1 MKLLFPAFTTFK
13 TSQKICFRIFC
24 YYFFVFSREI
34 SLMCAPKRKIHNELK
49 RVLVGKEIQRF
60 NGVCLKC
67 LMVRIEIGNCY
78 TFH

>member
-1 MKLLFPAFTTFK
+1 
-13 TSQKICFRIFC
+13 
-24 YYFFVFSREI
+24 
-34 SLMCAPKRKIHNELK
+34 MCAPKRKIHNELK